1 MCNILKS
8 HLKLFKNFSFINLLM
23 KSFVF
28 DTVCCNFPS
37 GDNKRVPIFEITGHK
52 VNLSTPFPSLRL
64 QNLIVP

>member
-1 MCNILKS
+1 
-8 HLKLFKNFSFINLLM
+8 M